1 MQQHKDR
8 VEPRVRAVM
17 RARLR
22 WAGGDR
28 EVTVIDASSRGM
40 LAMAPEPPERGEFV
54 EMIVGHHALVGQVR
68 WRAGKRFGLS
78 FRERISVAALLEGG
92 PGSIALAGRI
102 AARGNRGG
110 LVAAL
115 TMDAGSLA
123 RAMQFAAVLVVA
135 GCGAWAVVHYS
146 GSGLSSVGKAR
157 EAMAQGGRTGSR

>member
-1 MQQHKDR
+1 
-8 VEPRVRAVM
+8 M

-54 EMIVGHHALVGQVR
+54 EMIIGHHALVGQVR
-68 WRAGKRFGLS
+68 WRAGKRFGLA
-78 FRERISVAALLEGG
+78 FRERISVAALMEGG

-102 AARGNRGG
+102 SARGNRGG

-115 TMDAGSLA
+115 TMDAASLA
-123 RAMQFAAVLVVA
+123 RAMQFAVLLAIA
-135 GCGAWAVVHYS
+135 GCGAWAVSHYA
-146 GSGLSSVGKAR
+146 GSGLGSLGKAR
-157 EAMAQGGRTGSR
+157 EAMAQGNPAAAR